1 MASRVLLSH
10 GDLLCTR
17 DEGYQKFRRI
27 TQQNGC
33 AGLPAPAAGT
43 PTAIAHKMR
52 AARARWKNAH
62 KSQTIMDVTP
72 EAVDEMLRRHGCRL
86 MIHGH
91 THRPAI
97 HDFPWTVDRRDAS
110 CWETGSSRARCW
122 CALPCGAAARRPAP
136 RAEAPACHG
145 HERVS

>member
-1 MASRVLLSH
+1 MLLSH

-27 TQQNGC
+27 TQLKWLRWLFLR
-33 AGLPAPAAGT
+33 LPLARRQ
-43 PTAIAHKMR
+43 AIAHKMR
-52 AARARWKNAH
+52 GQSQMENAQ
-62 KSQTIMDVTP
+62 KSQIIMDVTP
-72 EAVDEMLRRHGCRL
+72 EAVDEMLRQHGCRL

-97 HDFPWTVDRRDAS
+97 HDFTRMVDRRGAS
-110 CWETGSSRARCW
+110 CWETGSSR
-122 CALPCGAAARRPAP
+122 LGAGVHPAGQSGSRPA
-136 RAEAPACHG
+136 RSAEAPACHG